1 MKTLLVLQ
9 VRLASRLAPHG
20 ERGNG
25 GIVIGG
31 VAIGGG
37 ICAAVLHSLGVI
49 HL

>member
-1 MKTLLVLQ
+1 MKTLVVLR

-31 VAIGGG
+31 VAVGTGV
-37 ICAAVLHSLGVI
+37 CAVVLHSLGVI